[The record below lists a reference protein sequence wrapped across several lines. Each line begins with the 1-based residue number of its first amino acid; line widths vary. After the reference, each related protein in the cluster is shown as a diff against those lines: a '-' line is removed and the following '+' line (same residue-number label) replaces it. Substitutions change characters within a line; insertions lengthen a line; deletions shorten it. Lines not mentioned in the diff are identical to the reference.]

1 MRIHHRIAATSVGLA
16 LALTPA
22 VALAHGNPGQ
32 HGHSGR
38 APGQLKKSSSSSS
51 SSSTTTT
58 PRAYGKMCQGESK
71 MHVKGT
77 PGTPFSQCVK
87 AMAQMA
93 KSPKTNPHKAC
104 AGMSKQH
111 VKGQKGTPFSQC
123 IVAANR
129 LRQSERTGGSSS
141 TSGGSTSGSSTS
153 GSSTS
158 GSSTS
163 GGSTTAAAAVA

>member
-1 MRIHHRIAATSVGLA
+1 MRIPHRIAATSVGLA

-22 VALAHGNPGQ
+22 VALAQGNPGQ
-32 HGHSGR
+32 HGRSGR
-38 APGQLKKSSSSSS
+38 APGQLKKSSNS

-58 PRAYGKMCQGESK
+58 RAYGKMCQGESK

-93 KSPKTNPHKAC
+93 KSPKTNPHMAC
-104 AGMSKQH
+104 AGLSKQH

-123 IVAANR
+123 IVAGNR
-129 LRQSERTGGSSS
+129 LRQSERK
-141 TSGGSTSGSSTS
+141 
-153 GSSTS
+153 
-158 GSSTS
+158 
-163 GGSTTAAAAVA
+163 AA